1 MKFFKNIY
9 FNALQICVT
18 NQIDT
23 ADASIDASTVFNC
36 SSSTSPK
43 ELKAF
48 LFEQEGHAGLCYIIA
63 KDWDLVLDLLRSI
76 FIFIEAGGGAVFNEN
91 KEVLCIYRRGVW
103 DLPKGKLDDGERI
116 DECALREVEEE
127 TNVSG
132 LQLGPLLLETWHIY
146 EMKGNW
152 YLKKTTWFKMNTA
165 YKEQLIPQA
174 IEQIEAVEWVPLC
187 KINAYI
193 TENSFGTLQE
203 VIRKLV

>member
-23 ADASIDASTVFNC
+23 ADASMDASTVFNY
-36 SSSTSPK
+36 SPSTSPK

-63 KDWDLVLDLLRSI
+63 KDWDLVLDLLQSI

-165 YKEQLIPQA
+165 YKEQLTPQA

>member
-18 NQIDT
+18 NQIDP
-23 ADASIDASTVFNC
+23 ADASIDTSIVFNC
-36 SSSTSPK
+36 SPSTAS
-43 ELKAF
+43 EDLKAF
-48 LFEQEGHAGLCYIIA
+48 LFEQEAQAGLCYIIA
-63 KDWDLVLDLLRSI
+63 TDWDLVLDLLRSI
-76 FIFIEAGGGAVFNEN
+76 FIFVEAGGGAVFNEN
-91 KEVLCIYRRGVW
+91 NEVLCIYRRGVW

-132 LQLGPLLLETWHIY
+132 LQLGALLLATWHIY

-152 YLKKTTWFKMNTA
+152 YLKKTTWFKMKTA

-174 IEQIEAVEWVPLC
+174 IEQIEAVEWVPLQ
-187 KINAYI
+187 KINTYI

-203 VIRKLV
+203 VIRIL